1 MHARN
6 TKNAPI
12 CGARRKDG
20 TLCQAV
26 QRCANGRCRNHGG
39 LATGRPLV
47 AGQIHTATMARLRA
61 ECDALAR
68 DEAALLNTVP
78 IIAKDRALSE
88 RDMQKI
94 LVLWMGLLLE
104 RYDDD
109 PACLAVIAEMRR
121 GLEAAMGSLYPREYF
136 ADPNGPGHGLQHVVT
151 VPASA

>member
-1 MHARN
+1 MPASKVASDHRPVHARN
-6 TKNAPI
+6 TKTAPI

-20 TLCQAV
+20 TLCKAV

-78 IIAKDRALSE
+78 IIAKMHALCQRLEDRVARGDSPAFPEEALA
-88 RDMQKI
+88 
-94 LVLWMGLLLE
+94 L
-104 RYDDD
+104 YDQ
-109 PACLAVIAEMRR
+109 AR
-121 GLEAAMGSLYPREYF
+121 
-136 ADPNGPGHGLQHVVT
+136 
-151 VPASA
+151 